1 MVHLKKKFKI
11 IISIIFGI
19 FSFIVLYE
27 ETTIFLEGHFSL
39 IGLLIKH
46 PDREYLSCLFF
57 TSISLGYILFC
68 VFYGF
73 FRLKVLSK
81 YGIYEDH
88 NTDSSSLLFTSVNFS
103 RVSAPLC
110 CNFLNIIGYKKC
122 AFNYVLGDIN
132 LVPLL
137 GPSLSIFFPF
147 ILVLFT
153 IFHLFDL

>member
-1 MVHLKKKFKI
+1 M
-11 IISIIFGI
+11 
-19 FSFIVLYE
+19 
-27 ETTIFLEGHFSL
+27 
-39 IGLLIKH
+39 
-46 PDREYLSCLFF
+46 
-57 TSISLGYILFC
+57 GYILFC

-73 FRLKVLSK
+73 FRLKVWSK

-122 AFNYVLGDIN
+122 AFNYVLGDID

-147 ILVLFT
+147 ILVVFT
-153 IFHLFDL
+153 IFHAFDL